1 MRKLILNLIKILVSA
16 GLLIYIL
23 VYQVDLSAVWSV
35 IISARLWPL
44 LLAALIMLASMGLRA
59 LRWQVLLRALDIQ
72 VPLSTLTQF
81 YFVGSFFNLFL
92 PTGLGGDAVKMAKLS
107 QTTRQIPESIGT
119 TLVERATGLWVLFI
133 LALLALPFST
143 GYLPPDW
150 VPAISLITIAGV
162 IGGWLVMGTPLLP
175 WLGSKI
181 RLPGQDSLERFYH
194 SVSQLGW
201 RALGQASLIS
211 LIFDLLLILVVHLIA
226 ISLGLVLQ
234 WGIFFLFT
242 PLISLSLALPI
253 SIGGLG
259 VREQTFI
266 ILFQAVGVS
275 PEIATAMS
283 LIFYFLTTV
292 MLGLIGGLLYIIESA
307 RSAAAARDKV

>member
-175 WLGSKI
+175 WLGSKV
-181 RLPGQDSLERFYH
+181 RLPGQDSLERFYR

>member
-181 RLPGQDSLERFYH
+181 RLPGQDSLERFYR